1 MLCAAVV
8 LFASVATPALAVPA
22 PSAPMAVAASPDIP
36 SADDIAAAKASEAA
50 TADQVSAIERILADA
65 SSAQQAAF
73 AVAMQANNTYSEAIV
88 ELQQRTEA
96 ASVATA
102 KASSAR
108 DQQDK
113 TRKQVGQ
120 LAGDLYRNGGLNPT
134 LGSLASGSDSLQ
146 QAATL
151 EALSA
156 GRSRAF
162 QAADAAATAYRSLTA
177 AAEDATKAAD
187 DAAKTAEQR
196 KSQAEQANAAQA
208 KAVADAKAQRTVLVD
223 QLAQLRNTT
232 VALESARVDALD
244 RQREEARLAALSAA
258 ADKAARENAAQDQAA
273 RDQAAGR
280 NNAGQSS
287 AGQNGAGQNGAGENG
302 GQPAAPAAPAPAA
315 PAPAAPV
322 AAAPP
327 AAPAPAPAVPAPAAP
342 ASAPAPV
349 APAPAPAAPAPAPVP
364 SPAPAPPTGAG
375 TYEAAISVA
384 LGKVGAPYFY
394 QWGGTGVYGFDCSG
408 LVQNAFAAAGTYLPR
423 TASQQ
428 YAAAPVHVPISQ
440 ARRGDLLV
448 WGSAPN
454 FYHVAIY
461 LGNGQVVQA
470 LNPQEGITVSTISS
484 MVGMDLY
491 PYAAR
496 Y

>member
-1 MLCAAVV
+1 MVLSGSGRKTAVLCAAVV
-8 LFASVATPALAVPA
+8 LFASVATPAAAVPA
-22 PSAPMAVAASPDIP
+22 PSAPLSVPASPDIP
-36 SADDIAAAKASEAA
+36 SPEDIAAAKASETA
-50 TADQVSAIERILADA
+50 TADQVTAIERILADA
-65 SSAQQAAF
+65 STAQQAAF
-73 AVAMQANNTYSEAIV
+73 AVAMQANNSYSEALV
-88 ELQQRTEA
+88 ELQQRTQA
-96 ASVATA
+96 ASAA
-102 KASSAR
+102 SARASSAKE
-108 DQQDK
+108 QLDK

-134 LGSLASGSDSLQ
+134 LGTLAGGGDSLQ

-156 GRSRAF
+156 SRSRAF
-162 QAADAAATAYRSLTA
+162 EAADAAATAYRSLTA
-177 AAEDATKAAD
+177 SADDATKAAD

-196 KSQAEQANAAQA
+196 KSQAEEANAAQA
-208 KAVADAKAQRTVLVD
+208 KAVADAKAQRTILVD

-258 ADKAARENAAQDQAA
+258 ADKAAQDKAAQDKAAQDQAA
-273 RDQAAGR
+273 AQNTPARDTTAQDAAP
-280 NNAGQSS
+280 A
-287 AGQNGAGQNGAGENG
+287 
-302 GQPAAPAAPAPAA
+302 PAAPAPAAPAPVAAQPPAAPVPAAPAPAA
-315 PAPAAPV
+315 PAPAAP
-322 AAAPP
+322 APAPVP
-327 AAPAPAPAVPAPAAP
+327 ADPAPAPAPAPAPTP
-342 ASAPAPV
+342 
-349 APAPAPAAPAPAPVP
+349 P
-364 SPAPAPPTGAG
+364 STGAG
-375 TYEAAISVA
+375 TYETAISVA
-384 LGKVGAPYFY
+384 LGKVGAPYYY

-408 LVQNAFAAAGTYLPR
+408 LVQNAFAAAGKYLPR

-470 LNPQEGITVSTISS
+470 LNPQEGITVSSISS

>member
-1 MLCAAVV
+1 MALPGSGRTTAVLCAAVV
-8 LFASVATPALAVPA
+8 LFASVATPAAAVPA
-22 PSAPMAVAASPDIP
+22 PSAPLSVPASPDIP
-36 SADDIAAAKASEAA
+36 SPEDIAAAKASETA
-50 TADQVSAIERILADA
+50 TADQVTAIERILADA
-65 SSAQQAAF
+65 STAQQAAF
-73 AVAMQANNTYSEAIV
+73 AVAMQANNSYSEALV
-88 ELQQRTEA
+88 ELQQRTQA
-96 ASVATA
+96 ASAA
-102 KASSAR
+102 SARASSAKG
-108 DQQDK
+108 QLDK
-113 TRKQVGQ
+113 SRKQVGQ

-134 LGSLASGSDSLQ
+134 LGTLASGGDSLQ

-156 GRSRAF
+156 SRSRAF
-162 QAADAAATAYRSLTA
+162 EAADAAATAYRSLTA
-177 AAEDATKAAD
+177 SADDATKAAD

-196 KSQAEQANAAQA
+196 KSQAEEANAAQA
-208 KAVADAKAQRTVLVD
+208 KAVSDAKAQRTILVD

-244 RQREEARLAALSAA
+244 KQREEARLAALSAA
-258 ADKAARENAAQDQAA
+258 ADKAAQDKAAQDQATQ
-273 RDQAAGR
+273 DQAAAQ
-280 NNAGQSS
+280 NAP
-287 AGQNGAGQNGAGENG
+287 ARDTAPA
-302 GQPAAPAAPAPAA
+302 PAAPAPAAPAPVPAQPPAAPAPAA
-315 PAPAAPV
+315 PAPAAP
-322 AAAPP
+322 
-327 AAPAPAPAVPAPAAP
+327 APAPAPANP
-342 ASAPAPV
+342 
-349 APAPAPAAPAPAPVP
+349 APAPAPAPP
-364 SPAPAPPTGAG
+364 STGAG
-375 TYEAAISVA
+375 TYETAISVA
-384 LGKVGAPYFY
+384 LGKVGAPYYY

-408 LVQNAFAAAGTYLPR
+408 LVQNAFAAAGKYLPR

-470 LNPQEGITVSTISS
+470 LNPQEGITVSSISS

>member
-1 MLCAAVV
+1 MVLSGSGRKTAVLCAAVV
-8 LFASVATPALAVPA
+8 LFASVATPAAAVPA
-22 PSAPMAVAASPDIP
+22 PSAPLSVPASPDIP
-36 SADDIAAAKASEAA
+36 SPEDIAAAKASETA
-50 TADQVSAIERILADA
+50 TADQVTAIERILADA
-65 SSAQQAAF
+65 STAQQAAF
-73 AVAMQANNTYSEAIV
+73 AVAMQANNSYSEALV
-88 ELQQRTEA
+88 ELQQRTQA
-96 ASVATA
+96 ASAA
-102 KASSAR
+102 SARASSAKE
-108 DQQDK
+108 QLDK

-134 LGSLASGSDSLQ
+134 LGTLAGGGDSLQ

-156 GRSRAF
+156 SRSRAF
-162 QAADAAATAYRSLTA
+162 EAADAAATAYRSLTA
-177 AAEDATKAAD
+177 SADDATKAAD

-196 KSQAEQANAAQA
+196 KSQAEEANAAQA
-208 KAVADAKAQRTVLVD
+208 KAVSDAKAQRTILVD

-258 ADKAARENAAQDQAA
+258 ADKAAADKAAQDQASQDQSAAQNAPA
-273 RDQAAGR
+273 RDAAP
-280 NNAGQSS
+280 A
-287 AGQNGAGQNGAGENG
+287 
-302 GQPAAPAAPAPAA
+302 PAAPAPAAPAPAPVPAQPPAAPAPAA
-315 PAPAAPV
+315 PAPAAP
-322 AAAPP
+322 APAEP
-327 AAPAPAPAVPAPAAP
+327 APAPAPADPAP
-342 ASAPAPV
+342 
-349 APAPAPAAPAPAPVP
+349 APAPAPVP
-364 SPAPAPPTGAG
+364 APPSTGSG
-375 TYEAAISVA
+375 TYETAISVA
-384 LGKVGAPYFY
+384 LGKVGAPYYY

-408 LVQNAFAAAGTYLPR
+408 LVQNAFAAAGKYLPR

-470 LNPQEGITVSTISS
+470 LNPQEGITVSSISS

>member
-1 MLCAAVV
+1 MVLSGSGRRTAVLCAAVV
-8 LFASVATPALAVPA
+8 LFASVATPAAAVPA
-22 PSAPMAVAASPDIP
+22 PSLPLAVSASPEIP
-36 SADDIAAAKASEAA
+36 SPEDIAAAKASETA
-50 TADQVSAIERILADA
+50 TADQVTAIERILADA
-65 SSAQQAAF
+65 SAAQQAAF
-73 AVAMQANNTYSEAIV
+73 AVAMQANNSYSEALV
-88 ELQQRTEA
+88 ELQQRTQA
-96 ASVATA
+96 ASVA
-102 KASSAR
+102 SAR
-108 DQQDK
+108 ASAAKDQQDK
-113 TRKQVGQ
+113 TKKQVGQ

-134 LGSLASGSDSLQ
+134 LGTLAQGGDSLQ

-156 GRSRAF
+156 SRSRAF
-162 QAADAAATAYRSLTA
+162 EAADAAATAYRSLTA
-177 AAEDATKAAD
+177 SADDATKAAD

-196 KSQAEQANAAQA
+196 KSQAEEANAAQA
-208 KAVADAKAQRTVLVD
+208 KAVADAKAQRTILVD

-258 ADKAARENAAQDQAA
+258 ADKAAADKAAQDKAAQDQSGAQITPARNPAA
-273 RDQAAGR
+273 QGAAP
-280 NNAGQSS
+280 APAVPAPVAPAPAAAQPPV
-287 AGQNGAGQNGAGENG
+287 APA
-302 GQPAAPAAPAPAA
+302 PAAPAAPAP
-315 PAPAAPV
+315 PAA
-322 AAAPP
+322 
-327 AAPAPAPAVPAPAAP
+327 
-342 ASAPAPV
+342 
-349 APAPAPAAPAPAPVP
+349 APAAPAPVPPAPAPVP
-364 SPAPAPPTGAG
+364 VDPTPAPAPPTSTGSG
-375 TYEAAISVA
+375 TYETAISVA
-384 LGKVGAPYFY
+384 LGKVGAPYYY

-408 LVQNAFAAAGTYLPR
+408 LVQNAFAAAGKYLPR

-428 YAAAPVHVPISQ
+428 YAAAPVHVPLSQ

-470 LNPQEGITVSTISS
+470 LNPQEGITVSSISS